1 MQTTYRI
8 LNRAIEGMLVLIFS
22 LLVIDVV
29 WQVASRYI
37 IGQSSS
43 FTEEYARFSLIWLT
57 VLGAAYIN
65 GQREGHLSMDY
76 LIMKLPADK
85 QIKRQR
91 IIQVV
96 MAIFALIV
104 MVIGGGNLVY
114 TTLKLGQ
121 LSPAL
126 LVPLGYVYAIVPI
139 CGLIIIFFSVYH
151 IKITFNSERNE
162 H

>member
-1 MQTTYRI
+1 MQTTYKI
-8 LNRAIEGMLVLIFS
+8 LNKAIETMLVLIFS
-22 LLVIDVV
+22 LLVLDVV

-65 GQREGHLSMDY
+65 GQKEGHLSMDF
-76 LIMKLPADK
+76 LLMKLSPEK
-85 QIKRQR
+85 RIKRQR
-91 IIQVV
+91 VIQVV
-96 MAIFALIV
+96 MAIFALTV

-126 LVPLGYVYAIVPI
+126 LLPLGYIYAIVPV
-139 CGLIIIFFSVYH
+139 CGLIIIFFSIYH
-151 IKITFNSERNE
+151 LKITYNTNHNE

>member
-8 LNRAIEGMLVLIFS
+8 LNKAIEGMLVLIFS

-29 WQVASRYI
+29 WQVASRYL

-65 GQREGHLSMDY
+65 GQREGHLSMDFF
-76 LIMKLPADK
+76 LMKLPAEK
-85 QIKRQR
+85 QIKRNR

-96 MAIFALIV
+96 MAIFALVV

-126 LVPLGYVYAIVPI
+126 LVPLGYVYAIVPL
-139 CGLIIIFFSVYH
+139 CGLIIIFFSIYH
-151 IKITFNSERNE
+151 IKITFNTDRNE

>member
-1 MQTTYRI
+1 MHTTYKI
-8 LNRAIEGMLVLIFS
+8 LNKAIETMLVLIFS
-22 LLVIDVV
+22 LLVLDVV
-29 WQVASRYI
+29 WQVASRYL

-65 GQREGHLSMDY
+65 GQREGHLSMDF
-76 LIMKLPADK
+76 LLMKLPLEK

-91 IIQVV
+91 VIQ
-96 MAIFALIV
+96 AIMDVFALVV

-114 TTLKLGQ
+114 MTLKLGQ
-121 LSPAL
+121 ISPAL

-139 CGLIIIFFSVYH
+139 CGLIIIFFSIYH
-151 IKITFNSERNE
+151 IKITFNPDRNE

>member
-1 MQTTYRI
+1 MHTTYKI
-8 LNRAIEGMLVLIFS
+8 LNKAIESMLVLIFT
-22 LLVIDVV
+22 LLVLDVV
-29 WQVASRYI
+29 WQVASRYL

-65 GQREGHLSMDY
+65 GQREGHLSMDF
-76 LIMKLPADK
+76 LLMKLPLEK
-85 QIKRQR
+85 QTKRQR
-91 IIQVV
+91 VIQAS
-96 MAIFALIV
+96 MAVFALVV

-114 TTLKLGQ
+114 MTLKLGQ
-121 LSPAL
+121 ISPAL

-139 CGLIIIFFSVYH
+139 CGLIIIFFSIYH
-151 IKITFNSERNE
+151 IKVTFNPDRNE

>member
-8 LNRAIEGMLVLIFS
+8 LNKAIEGMLVLIFS

-29 WQVASRYI
+29 WQVASRYL

-65 GQREGHLSMDY
+65 GQREGHLSMDF
-76 LIMKLPADK
+76 LLMKLPLEK

-91 IIQVV
+91 VIQVI
-96 MAIFALIV
+96 MAIFALTV

-126 LVPLGYVYAIVPI
+126 LVPLGYVYAIVPV
-139 CGLIIIFFSVYH
+139 CGLIIIFFSIYH
-151 IKITFNSERNE
+151 ITITYNADRNE
-162 H
+162 Y